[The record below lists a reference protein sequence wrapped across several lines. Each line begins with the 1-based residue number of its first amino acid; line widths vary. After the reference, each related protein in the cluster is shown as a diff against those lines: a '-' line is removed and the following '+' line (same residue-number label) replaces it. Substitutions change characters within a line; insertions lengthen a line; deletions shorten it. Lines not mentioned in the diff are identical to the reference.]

1 MRTRCKPYSSNSVR
15 RWKTA
20 SRVLQ
25 ETWYDDGSGWKKA
38 GVYDRASCGYIKT
51 STSPAANAQVE
62 FRIDCD
68 NVTFS
73 GIDVA
78 VIKPGGYYYSGD
90 LGYMMNDFRMC
101 LSHSCR

>member
-1 MRTRCKPYSSNSVR
+1 VENWAISMRTRCKPYSSNSVR
-15 RWKTA
+15 RCKTA
-20 SRVLQ
+20 SRVHQ
-25 ETWYDDGSGWKKA
+25 ETWYDDGGWKKA

-73 GIDVA
+73 ETDVA
-78 VIKPGGYYYSGD
+78 VIPNYKKVAAALLKKEFS
-90 LGYMMNDFRMC
+90 
-101 LSHSCR
+101 